1 MDLKLDQNFPNAY
14 DNINNTLTQSNPIIL
29 VSLTV
34 IIIFYYLIFSYL
46 GVGATSLMGDGNPN
60 IGNAMG
66 DGGIKTGYGFT
77 LIEILLWAL
86 FIFLI
91 LINGLQYF
99 FELDI
104 KASIKNIFSPVPEV
118 DISVEHDE
126 VKEEETVPEIKF
138 MKQVYHVPDNIY
150 TYDDAKAIC
159 KAYGSELAD
168 YTQIEEAYKDG
179 AEWCG
184 YGWSKDQLALYPTQ
198 QEKYDLLQKM
208 KGHEHDCGRP
218 GINGGYIANK
228 NVKFGANCYGYKPV
242 MTDEEELSMNQT
254 LHIPKT
260 QKQKDFDKKV
270 ELYRSKLPNIR
281 VAPFNNS
288 KWSQI

>member
-14 DNINNTLTQSNPIIL
+14 DSINNTLTQSNPIIL

-34 IIIFYYLIFSYL
+34 IIIFYYLIFNYL

-118 DISVEHDE
+118 DISVERDE

-208 KGHEHDCGRP
+208 EGHEHDCGRP

>member
-1 MDLKLDQNFPNAY
+1 MDLKLDQNFPNTY

>member
-34 IIIFYYLIFSYL
+34 IIIFYYLIFNYL

-60 IGNAMG
+60 IVNAMG

-168 YTQIEEAYKDG
+168 YTQIEEAYKEG

-208 KGHEHDCGRP
+208 EGHEHDCGRP